1 MQFIMPEDW
10 MKQRA
15 NLPDDKKSTGG

>member
-1 MQFIMPEDW
+1 MQFIMLEDW